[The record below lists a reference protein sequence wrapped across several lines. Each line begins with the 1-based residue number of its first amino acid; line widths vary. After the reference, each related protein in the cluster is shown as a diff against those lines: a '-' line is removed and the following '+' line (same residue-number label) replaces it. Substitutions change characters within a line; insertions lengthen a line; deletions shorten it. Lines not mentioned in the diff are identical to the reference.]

1 METWYIVYNTNDGQS
16 VSIGTVLANPLP
28 SHLTAQPLSQLEAD
42 GLLNG
47 MLLWDPITR
56 SLIEKPS
63 PICTPEEWVGQYFT
77 NLEVIALMRLEQAI
91 ISQGKTLGPKMETS
105 KQWLEGMMFAQP
117 SSSFPV
123 APFSYTETSAEAA
136 ETLSSN

>member
-16 VSIGTVLANPLP
+16 VSIGTVLADPLP

-47 MLLWDPITR
+47 LLLWDPVTG

-63 PICTPEEWVGQYFT
+63 PIYTPEEWVGQYFT

-105 KQWLEGMMFAQP
+105 KQWLESMMFAQP
-117 SSSFPV
+117 SNNFPA
-123 APFSYTETSAEAA
+123 APFSYAETSGEAA
-136 ETLSSN
+136 QTLSSN